1 MRNPVEPG
9 NTVWVNDPAAARY
22 LDLGNSLYALMLR
35 CLVQIYA
42 MERRTASSKK
52 ILLDGALTL
61 MHAVARI
68 ASLLSRIPANPD
80 QRDVTAGLSFDLNR
94 HFSPLELSSEK
105 ILLVERLEEITGL
118 AESLQQ
124 EAPSREHTRVLLE
137 IGESLGSIRG
147 SLVNQDIG
155 PD

>member
-1 MRNPVEPG
+1 
-9 NTVWVNDPAAARY
+9 
-22 LDLGNSLYALMLR
+22 
-35 CLVQIYA
+35 

-68 ASLLSRIPANPD
+68 ASLLSRMPAN

-118 AESLQQ
+118 VESLQKD
-124 EAPSREHTRVLLE
+124 ALSREHTHV
-137 IGESLGSIRG
+137 
-147 SLVNQDIG
+147 
-155 PD
+155 